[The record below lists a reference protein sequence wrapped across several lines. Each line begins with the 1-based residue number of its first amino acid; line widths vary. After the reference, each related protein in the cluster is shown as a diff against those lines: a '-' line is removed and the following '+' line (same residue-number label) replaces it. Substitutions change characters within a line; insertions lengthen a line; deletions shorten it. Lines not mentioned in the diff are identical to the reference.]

1 MMYNYY
7 CNGQGFEKYEDAR
20 FYADVLLAQFRIYK
34 CIFTKAE
41 VASMMTE
48 VAHG

>member
-7 CNGQGFEKYEDAR
+7 CNGEGFDDYEDAA

-34 CIFTKAE
+34 AIYTRDE
-41 VASMMTE
+41 VASMTGE
-48 VAHG
+48 LL